1 MITLQA
7 FLIALRQMGKN
18 PLRAALTTL
27 GVMIG
32 VAAVIAMVI
41 LGRGATAD
49 IQGQLAGLGQ
59 NLLFVSP
66 GQPAMGGQSRGVA
79 HPFADN
85 DAEFIARSVQGLRA
99 VAAVAGSRVRV
110 VRAGASWSTM
120 AVGVTESYLTAM
132 KWQIQ
137 SGRGFNEDDERT
149 GAAICL
155 LGETTRQELFGAEDA
170 LGKELRMNGAVVT
183 VVGILKAKGRAA
195 TGMDPDDTMMV
206 PLSFMHR
213 RIAGNDDVSSI
224 IVSANDGEDTGRI
237 QEDIVAVLRG
247 RRHLGPD
254 QDADFFVR
262 DMKEI
267 EQMVGSI
274 TGVLSSFLAAVA
286 AISLLVGGIGI
297 MNIMLVAVSER
308 TREIGLRLALGARAR
323 DVMLQFL
330 VEAMV
335 LSTVG
340 GLAGIVVG
348 LLGAWAATRQF
359 GIPLV
364 VDAQVLLLP
373 MAFSVA
379 IGVVFGFL
387 PARQA
392 AHLRPIEALR
402 HES

>member
-7 FLIALRQMGKN
+7 VVMAFRQMKKN

-27 GVMIG
+27 GVLIG

-66 GQPAMGGQSRGVA
+66 GQPAIGGQSRGVA
-79 HPFADN
+79 HPFADS
-85 DAEFIARSVQGLRA
+85 DAQVIARSVQGLRA
-99 VAAVAGSRVRV
+99 VAAVAASPVRV
-110 VRAGASWSTM
+110 VRAGASWSTV
-120 AVGVTESYLTAM
+120 AVGVTDEYLTAM
-132 KWQIQ
+132 TWQIQ
-137 SGRGFNEDDERT
+137 SGRSLSTEDERT
-149 GAAICL
+149 GAAVVL
-155 LGETTRQELFGAEDA
+155 LGQTTREELFGAEDA

-183 VVGILKAKGRAA
+183 VVGVLRAKGRAA
-195 TGMDPDDTMMV
+195 TGMDPDDTLMV

-213 RIAGNDDVSSI
+213 RILGNSEVSSI
-224 IVSANDGEDTGRI
+224 IVSARDGQDTARIED
-237 QEDIVAVLRG
+237 DIVAVMRA

-308 TREIGLRLALGARAR
+308 TREIGLRLALGARAK
-323 DVMLQFL
+323 DVMVQFL

-348 LLGAWAATRQF
+348 LIGAWLATRQF

-364 VDAQVLLLP
+364 VDARVLVLP

-392 AHLRPIEALR
+392 ARMRPIEALR

>member
-7 FLIALRQMGKN
+7 IAMAFRQMGKN

-27 GVMIG
+27 GVLIG

-66 GQPAMGGQSRGVA
+66 GQPAMGGQTRGIA
-79 HPFADN
+79 HPFADS
-85 DAEFIARSVQGLRA
+85 DAQLIARSVQGVRA
-99 VAAVAGSRVRV
+99 VAAVAASPVRV
-110 VRAGASWSTM
+110 VRAGASWSTV
-120 AVGVTESYLTAM
+120 AVGVTDEYLTAM
-132 KWQIQ
+132 SWQID
-137 SGRGFNEDDERT
+137 SGRSFFVEDERT
-149 GAAICL
+149 GAAVVL
-155 LGETTRQELFGAEDA
+155 LGETTREELFGAEDA
-170 LGKELRMNGAVVT
+170 IGKELRMNGAVVT
-183 VVGILKAKGRAA
+183 VVGVLRAKGRAA
-195 TGMDPDDTMMV
+195 TGMDPDDTLLV

-213 RIAGNDDVSSI
+213 RILGNTDVSSI
-224 IVSANDGEDTGRI
+224 IVSAKDGQDTARI
-237 QEDIVAVLRG
+237 QGDIVAVMRA
-247 RRHLGPD
+247 RRHLSPD

-323 DVMLQFL
+323 DVMVQFL
-330 VEAMV
+330 IEAIV

-364 VDAQVLLLP
+364 VDARVLLLP

-392 AHLRPIEALR
+392 ARMRPIEALR

>member
-1 MITLQA
+1 MILLQA
-7 FLIALRQMGKN
+7 VVIALRQMLKN

-59 NLLFVSP
+59 NLLFISP
-66 GQPAMGGQSRGVA
+66 GQPGMGGATRGAA
-79 HPFADN
+79 HAFADG
-85 DAEFIARSVQGLRA
+85 DADVIAKSVQGLRA
-99 VAAVAGSRVRV
+99 VAAVTGSPVRV
-110 VRAGASWSTM
+110 VRAGASWSTA
-120 AVGVTESYLTAM
+120 AVGVTADYLVAM
-132 KWQIQ
+132 KWEIH
-137 SGRGFNEDDERT
+137 SGRPLTDDDQRT
-149 GAAICL
+149 GAAVCL
-155 LGETTRQELFGAEDA
+155 VGETTRQELFGAEDA

-213 RIAGNDDVSSI
+213 RIVGNDDVSSI
-224 IVSANDGEDTGRI
+224 IASAVDGEDTGRI
-237 QEDIVAVLRG
+237 QEDIIALLRD
-247 RRHLGPD
+247 RRHLGPE

-267 EQMVGSI
+267 EQMVGAI

-348 LLGAWAATRQF
+348 LLGAWGATRQF

-364 VDAQVLLLP
+364 VDGPVLLLP
-373 MAFSVA
+373 MAFSVV

-392 AHLRPIEALR
+392 ARLRPIEALR

>member
-1 MITLQA
+1 M
-7 FLIALRQMGKN
+7 
-18 PLRAALTTL
+18 
-27 GVMIG
+27 
-32 VAAVIAMVI
+32 
-41 LGRGATAD
+41 
-49 IQGQLAGLGQ
+49 
-59 NLLFVSP
+59 
-66 GQPAMGGQSRGVA
+66 
-79 HPFADN
+79 
-85 DAEFIARSVQGLRA
+85 
-99 VAAVAGSRVRV
+99 
-110 VRAGASWSTM
+110 
-120 AVGVTESYLTAM
+120 
-132 KWQIQ
+132 
-137 SGRGFNEDDERT
+137 
-149 GAAICL
+149 
-155 LGETTRQELFGAEDA
+155 
-170 LGKELRMNGAVVT
+170 
-183 VVGILKAKGRAA
+183 
-195 TGMDPDDTMMV
+195 
-206 PLSFMHR
+206 
-213 RIAGNDDVSSI
+213 
-224 IVSANDGEDTGRI
+224 
-237 QEDIVAVLRG
+237 
-247 RRHLGPD
+247 GPD

-364 VDAQVLLLP
+364 VDAPVLLLP

-392 AHLRPIEALR
+392 ARLRPIEALR

>member
-1 MITLQA
+1 MITLQSIAMA
-7 FLIALRQMGKN
+7 FRQMGKN

-27 GVMIG
+27 GVLIG

-66 GQPAMGGQSRGVA
+66 GQPAMGGQTRGIA
-79 HPFADN
+79 HPFADS
-85 DAEFIARSVQGLRA
+85 DAQLIARSVQGVRV
-99 VAAVAGSRVRV
+99 VAAVAASPVRV
-110 VRAGASWSTM
+110 VRAGASWSTV
-120 AVGVTESYLTAM
+120 AVGVTDEYLTAM
-132 KWQIQ
+132 SWQID
-137 SGRGFNEDDERT
+137 SGRSFFVEDERT
-149 GAAICL
+149 GAAVVL
-155 LGETTRQELFGAEDA
+155 LGETTREELFGAEDA
-170 LGKELRMNGAVVT
+170 IGKELRMNGAVVT
-183 VVGILKAKGRAA
+183 VVGVLRAKGRAA
-195 TGMDPDDTMMV
+195 TGMDPDDTLLV

-213 RIAGNDDVSSI
+213 RILGNTDVSSI
-224 IVSANDGEDTGRI
+224 IVSAKDGQDTARI
-237 QEDIVAVLRG
+237 QGDIIAVMRA

-323 DVMLQFL
+323 DVMVQFL
-330 VEAMV
+330 IEAIV

-364 VDAQVLLLP
+364 VDARVLLLP

-392 AHLRPIEALR
+392 ARMRPIEALR